1 MFRQFNFRGRRVFT
15 IILYAAMTIVSLA
28 LFCQGE
34 FISLISF
41 KAGEFL
47 MALHNQNFGHC

>member
-1 MFRQFNFRGRRVFT
+1 MLSLNFRQFNFRGRRVFT

-41 KAGEFL
+41 KRS
-47 MALHNQNFGHC
+47 